1 VSTAVRGALER
12 AHAFRT
18 AAAAFGVPLDPP
30 ALASELR
37 TWSARAPNAL
47 ADALARAVAALE
59 DPGAGLEDEHE
70 RLLGGRGQ
78 AVPCRETSYV
88 DARRIA
94 PVDLAD
100 LAGFLRAFALESV
113 AAPPDHVSAECELAS
128 WLALKEAYA
137 LAEGW
142 SERAEIASDA
152 YQRLLASHLASWL
165 PRFAARLR
173 GAAEH
178 PFHMALADVLER
190 FVAEETSR
198 LGVAVDALDAGPAS
212 DDSHPFACGGC
223 RAGGNR
229 AS

>member
-1 VSTAVRGALER
+1 MRSALER

-18 AAAAFGVPLDPP
+18 AAEAFALPLDPP
-30 ALASELR
+30 ALASGLR
-37 TWSARAPNAL
+37 TWSARAPSAL
-47 ADALARAVAALE
+47 ADALVRAVAALE
-59 DPGAGLEDEHE
+59 DSGSGLRDEHE

-78 AVPCRETSYV
+78 AIPCRETSYA
-88 DARRIA
+88 DARRISPA
-94 PVDLAD
+94 DLAD

-142 SERAEIASDA
+142 SERAEIAREA
-152 YQRLLASHLASWL
+152 YQRLLASHLATWL

-178 PFHMALADVLER
+178 PFHAALADVLER
-190 FVAEETSR
+190 FVAEEAAR
-198 LGVAVDALDAGPAS
+198 LGVDVDAPDAGLAS
-212 DDSHPFACGGC
+212 DDPHPFACGSC
-223 RAGGNR
+223 SAGGTR